1 MPSVRWKRDS
11 PRLERQRVAGQT
23 KVFLKEHVDASYDT
37 VQAYKKQFGLGQR
50 TLDVLNTEN
59 ELFEARRSL
68 HHGRVRLLLADYRI
82 LNATGGLLN
91 ALNVQQPAEW
101 QANNN

>member
-1 MPSVRWKRDS
+1 MQPGDTLARLPVGTSKTRDITGGL
-11 PRLERQRVAGQT
+11 PRVA
-23 KVFLKEHVDASYDT
+23 
-37 VQAYKKQFGLGQR
+37 
-50 TLDVLNTEN
+50 
-59 ELFEARRSL
+59 ELFEARRSYITAEYDS
-68 HHGRVRLLLADYRI
+68 LLADYRI